1 RRFATATRKR
11 FSNWPDGVAP
21 CPSSRRRKS
30 RGRRSPSE
38 PRRTLQTTVSS
49 GDAVPYT
56 GLTDATPGLRM
67 HGNNRIWVIVRNKGS
82 DAWEGGFRIGEVT
95 AQAA

>member
-1 RRFATATRKR
+1 
-11 FSNWPDGVAP
+11 
-21 CPSSRRRKS
+21 
-30 RGRRSPSE
+30 
-38 PRRTLQTTVSS
+38 
-49 GDAVPYT
+49 
-56 GLTDATPGLRM
+56 M